1 MSKRSGGGQ
10 RGMIS
15 AGTREVNR
23 MTSQQSETKTRSKR
37 SQLGTVTCTNRP
49 DPWKVR
55 EALAHAAEEMFGCKI
70 TVTSVR
76 YKDTGEEVPR
86 REPSAVETGAGA

>member
-1 MSKRSGGGQ
+1 MP
-10 RGMIS
+10 
-15 AGTREVNR
+15 
-23 MTSQQSETKTRSKR
+23 KR

-49 DPWKVR
+49 DPWKIY
-55 EALAHAAEEMFGCKI
+55 ETLAMLAGEKFGCKV

-86 REPSAVETGAGA
+86 RKPTPVSYRG